1 MLNQKALSKLV
12 KGENVLH
19 FLLLKKCELKTSQN
33 GQKQYLFL
41 EVGDQYS
48 SLVAFMWSSY
58 EEHLRYLTPGCLIK
72 IAGTVEEYKGQFN
85 IKVTKIRE
93 ALASDGV
100 VTEDFLPKSRR
111 ELSRMEEELQDRI
124 NRIETQ
130 CLKELMRIILCGE
143 AYTKFIKVPAG
154 KSWHHSYLHGL
165 LEHTLEIVR
174 ICDLMCDIHTE
185 ADRDLLVC
193 GAILHDFGK
202 IEELTFEQGFDYSE
216 KGKLLGHIV
225 IAAMAVSEKAGL
237 VPGFPENLK
246 CQLIHLILSHQG
258 KLEFASPVTPKTLES
273 IILYQADELSAKTN
287 AYKSAILAEA
297 NGTNRW
303 TKYLPLIASSLYIP
317 EDFEK
322 ENLEKSGLEKENS
335 EEAYPE
341 TPGLQNLENISNEP
355 VLD

>member
-1 MLNQKALSKLV
+1 MLNQKALSKLC
-12 KGENVLH
+12 KGDSVLH
-19 FLLLKKCELKTSQN
+19 FLLLKKCELKTSST
-33 GQKQYLFL
+33 GQKQFLLL
-41 EVGDQYS
+41 EVGDQS
-48 SLVAFMWSSY
+48 ASLTAFMWNNY

-72 IAGTVEEYKGQFN
+72 IAGTVDEYKGQFN
-85 IKVTKIRE
+85 IKINKIRQATE
-93 ALASDGV
+93 QDGV
-100 VTEDFLPKSRR
+100 SAEDFIPKSIR
-111 ELSRMEEELQDRI
+111 ELSVMERELEA
-124 NRIETQ
+124 RIERLETP
-130 CLKELMRIILCGE
+130 CLRDLMRTILSGE
-143 AYTKFIKVPAG
+143 AYNKFIRVPAG

-174 ICDLMCDIHTE
+174 ICDMMCDIHPE
-185 ADRDLLVC
+185 ARRDLLIC

-225 IAAMAVSEKAGL
+225 IAAMTVSEKTSL

-246 CQLIHLILSHQG
+246 SQLLHLILSHQG

-287 AYKSAILAEA
+287 AYKSAIQAEA
-297 NGTNRW
+297 NGINRW
-303 TKYLPLIASSLYIP
+303 TKYLPLIASALYIP

-322 ENLEKSGLEKENS
+322 GNTEKDSLEEPEKEDT
-335 EEAYPE
+335 E
-341 TPGLQNLENISNEP
+341 TSGLQNIEDISNEP

>member
-12 KGENVLH
+12 KGDSVLH
-19 FLLLKKCELKTSQN
+19 FLLLKRCELKTSAN
-33 GQKQYLFL
+33 GQKQFLLL
-41 EVGDQYS
+41 EVGDQS
-48 SLVAFMWSSY
+48 ASFAAFMWRNY
-58 EEHLRYLTPGCLIK
+58 EEHLRYLAPGCLVK

-85 IKVTKIRE
+85 INVAKIRA
-93 ALASDGV
+93 ALPQDGV
-100 VTEDFLPKSRR
+100 STEDFLPKSKR
-111 ELSRMEEELQDRI
+111 EISTMESELQA
-124 NRIETQ
+124 RIEKLNTP
-130 CLKELMRIILCGE
+130 CLRDLMRIVLSE
-143 AYTKFIKVPAG
+143 DAYEKFIRVPAG

-174 ICDLMCDIHTE
+174 ICDLMCDIHPE
-185 ADRDLLVC
+185 ANRDLLVC

-225 IAAMAVSEKAGL
+225 IAAMAVSEKSCL
-237 VPGFPENLK
+237 VENFPENLK
-246 CQLIHLILSHQG
+246 SQLIHLILSHQG

-287 AYKSAILAEA
+287 AYKSAIMADA
-297 NGTNRW
+297 NGINRW

-317 EDFEK
+317 ENFEK
-322 ENLEKSGLEKENS
+322 EDGEKEELAKEDPETSGL
-335 EEAYPE
+335 
-341 TPGLQNLENISNEP
+341 QDLENISNET